1 MLNYIYFYLFLA
13 PIILIAL
20 TKPEFGFDPFYSKAL
35 RKAVKLGQ
43 NVTNVTKGGIFTI
56 LEFIGIEKQEL
67 YFYGGLFLMFFVLLL
82 LFMYNRVNK
91 CLETYRKYKEKYA
104 NYSTLDFF
112 TNFALDVWLDAIKKS
127 IGIVIPPFIIIA
139 LITFV
144 ILVVN
149 FGAKV
154 PFLKWLALFTAIFNY
169 GMYLVLPAITIAI
182 CSIFIGIDALVP
194 C

>member
-1 MLNYIYFYLFLA
+1 MLNYIYLYLFLA

-20 TKPEFGFDPFYSKAL
+20 TKPEFGFDPFYTKAFKKVA
-35 RKAVKLGQ
+35 RFGQ
-43 NVTNVTKGGIFTI
+43 NVATGGIFSI
-56 LEFIGIEKQEL
+56 LEIIGIYNAEL
-67 YFYGGLFLMFFVLLL
+67 YFYGGLFLMFCVLLL

-91 CLETYRKYKEKYA
+91 CLETYKSLNKKYA
-104 NYSTLDFF
+104 TYTTLDFF
-112 TNFALDVWLDAIKKS
+112 TKFALDVWLDAFKKS
-127 IGIVIPPFIIIA
+127 IGLVIPPFIIIA
-139 LITFV
+139 LITIV
-144 ILVVN
+144 ILIVN

-154 PFLKWLALFTAIFNY
+154 PFLKWLALFTAVFNY

>member
-1 MLNYIYFYLFLA
+1 MLSYIYLYLFLA

-43 NVTNVTKGGIFTI
+43 NVKNVTKGGIFTI
-56 LEFIGIEKQEL
+56 LEMIGVENAEL
-67 YFYGGLFLMFFVLLL
+67 YFYGGLFLMFCILLL
-82 LFMYNRVNK
+82 LFMYNRIDK
-91 CLETYRKYKEKYA
+91 CLDTYRQKNTNYA

-112 TNFALDVWLDAIKKS
+112 TKFASDVWLDAFKKS
-127 IGIVIPPFIIIA
+127 IGLVIPPFIIIA
-139 LITFV
+139 LITIV
-144 ILVVN
+144 ILIVN

-154 PFLKWLALFTAIFNY
+154 PFLKWLALFTAVFNY
-169 GMYLVLPAITIAI
+169 GMYLLLPVITIAI
-182 CSIFIGIDALVP
+182 CSIFIGIDALVQ

>member
-1 MLNYIYFYLFLA
+1 M
-13 PIILIAL
+13 
-20 TKPEFGFDPFYSKAL
+20 KAL
-35 RKAVKLGQ
+35 RKAAKLGQ
-43 NVTNVTKGGIFTI
+43 NLTQETKGGIFTI
-56 LEFIGIEKQEL
+56 LELIGVEKPEL
-67 YFYGGLFLMFFVLLL
+67 YFYGGLFLIFFVLLL
-82 LFMYNRVNK
+82 LFIYNRVDK

-112 TNFALDVWLDAIKKS
+112 TNFALDVWLDAFKKS
-127 IGIVIPPFIIIA
+127 IGIVIPPFILTG
-139 LITFV
+139 LITIV

-154 PFLKWLALFTAIFNY
+154 PLLKWLALFTSIFHY
-169 GMYLVLPAITIAI
+169 GMYLVLPAIIIAI

>member
-1 MLNYIYFYLFLA
+1 MLNFIYLYLFIA

-35 RKAVKLGQ
+35 RKVVKLGQ
-43 NVTNVTKGGIFTI
+43 NVSSVTKGGIFTI
-56 LEFIGIEKQEL
+56 LEMIGIENAEL
-67 YFYGGLFLMFFVLLL
+67 YFYGGLFLMFCILLL
-82 LFMYNRVNK
+82 LFMYNRIEK
-91 CLETYRKYKEKYA
+91 CLVTYRQKNINYA
-104 NYSTLDFF
+104 NYSTFDFF
-112 TNFALDVWLDAIKKS
+112 TNFALDVLNDAFKKS
-127 IGIVIPPFIIIA
+127 IGLVIPPFIIIA

-144 ILVVN
+144 ILIVN

-154 PFLKWLALFTAIFNY
+154 PFLKWLALFTAVFNY
-169 GMYLVLPAITIAI
+169 GMYLVLPAISIAI

>member
-1 MLNYIYFYLFLA
+1 MLNYIYLYLFLA

-20 TKPEFGFDPFYSKAL
+20 TKPEFGFDPYYSKAL
-35 RKAVKLGQ
+35 RKAAKLGQ
-43 NVTNVTKGGIFTI
+43 NLTQQTKGGIFTI
-56 LEFIGIEKQEL
+56 LELIGVENQEL
-67 YFYGGLFLMFFVLLL
+67 YFYGGLFLIFFVLLL

-91 CLETYRKYKEKYA
+91 CLETYKTYNTNYA

-112 TNFALDVWLDAIKKS
+112 TKFALDVWLDAFKKS
-127 IGIVIPPFIIIA
+127 IGVVIPPFLIIA
-139 LITFV
+139 LITIV
-144 ILVVN
+144 ILIVN

-154 PFLKWLALFTAIFNY
+154 PFLKWLALFTAVFNY